1 MRDPPRRPGASP
13 RGFRTNTTTPDQHCA
28 TPPHRQNA
36 QTRRKPPPAGSK
48 RHSSMDQ
55 GQYYPG
61 QPLPVAYGIP
71 SGLPSAKSEEDR
83 LREEVARLKSE
94 NAELRGE
101 DDEELAPLGGGPPK
115 KRGRPAKDDGQR
127 PKKGGRPPK
136 WALSEGQKPPAGGDD
151 APKGKG
157 THSRR
162 PKKAEGAKKPRGA
175 PTSEYHG
182 VSGGSVEE
190 EPVAS
195 ARDEPRVPRRRRQVQ
210 VHRPLPHREG
220 GGHGRRRLPL
230 QDVPREV
237 RRLPRQLP
245 AQRRRHLRRLRRA
258 GPAAGR
264 PAALEAGAAP
274 PKALGPPWPSRS
286 LSRGDGVCSPRR
298 RRRRVSSPGP
308 PLRLLRC

>member
-1 MRDPPRRPGASP
+1 
-13 RGFRTNTTTPDQHCA
+13 
-28 TPPHRQNA
+28 
-36 QTRRKPPPAGSK
+36 
-48 RHSSMDQ
+48 MDQ

-151 APKGKG
+151 APKGQG

-162 PKKAEGAKKPRGA
+162 PTKAEGAK
-175 PTSEYHG
+175 
-182 VSGGSVEE
+182 
-190 EPVAS
+190 
-195 ARDEPRVPRRRRQVQ
+195 
-210 VHRPLPHREG
+210 
-220 GGHGRRRLPL
+220 
-230 QDVPREV
+230 
-237 RRLPRQLP
+237 
-245 AQRRRHLRRLRRA
+245 
-258 GPAAGR
+258 
-264 PAALEAGAAP
+264 
-274 PKALGPPWPSRS
+274 
-286 LSRGDGVCSPRR
+286 
-298 RRRRVSSPGP
+298 
-308 PLRLLRC
+308 

>member
-1 MRDPPRRPGASP
+1 
-13 RGFRTNTTTPDQHCA
+13 
-28 TPPHRQNA
+28 
-36 QTRRKPPPAGSK
+36 
-48 RHSSMDQ
+48 MDQ

-115 KRGRPAKDDGQR
+115 KRGRPQKDDGRR

-182 VSGGSVEE
+182 VS
-190 EPVAS
+190 
-195 ARDEPRVPRRRRQVQ
+195 
-210 VHRPLPHREG
+210 
-220 GGHGRRRLPL
+220 
-230 QDVPREV
+230 
-237 RRLPRQLP
+237 
-245 AQRRRHLRRLRRA
+245 
-258 GPAAGR
+258 
-264 PAALEAGAAP
+264 AAP
-274 PKALGPPWPSRS
+274 SKKNPWQARATNPVSLG
-286 LSRGDGVCSPRR
+286 GDGKYKSIGLFPSEKEAAMAVDDYLYKTFPEKYAAFRANFPRNADGTCD
-298 RRRRVSSPGP
+298 VSGVPGP
-308 PLRLLRC
+308 PPGGPPL

>member
-1 MRDPPRRPGASP
+1 
-13 RGFRTNTTTPDQHCA
+13 
-28 TPPHRQNA
+28 
-36 QTRRKPPPAGSK
+36 
-48 RHSSMDQ
+48 MDQ

-127 PKKGGRPPK
+127 PKKGGRPPQ

-182 VSGGSVEE
+182 VS
-190 EPVAS
+190 
-195 ARDEPRVPRRRRQVQ
+195 
-210 VHRPLPHREG
+210 
-220 GGHGRRRLPL
+220 
-230 QDVPREV
+230 
-237 RRLPRQLP
+237 
-245 AQRRRHLRRLRRA
+245 
-258 GPAAGR
+258 
-264 PAALEAGAAP
+264 AAP
-274 PKALGPPWPSRS
+274 SKKNLASRTLAVFPKTTTVFRKRTNHVEFVATTLQSRLEMPPSWSRS
-286 LSRGDGVCSPRR
+286 W
-298 RRRRVSSPGP
+298 
-308 PLRLLRC
+308 

>member
-1 MRDPPRRPGASP
+1 MIPAVPPNVVSVWVHRALSLSERGVDSSVRQLYSAATADCKTVRARAPTGRARALAGLEASEPTQQHIPACARPPTA
-13 RGFRTNTTTPDQHCA
+13 
-28 TPPHRQNA
+28 QNA

-151 APKGKG
+151 APKGRG
-157 THSRR
+157 PTRGARRR
-162 PKKAEGAKKPRGA
+162 PRAPRSRAG
-175 PTSEYHG
+175 
-182 VSGGSVEE
+182 
-190 EPVAS
+190 
-195 ARDEPRVPRRRRQVQ
+195 
-210 VHRPLPHREG
+210 L
-220 GGHGRRRLPL
+220 
-230 QDVPREV
+230 
-237 RRLPRQLP
+237 LPR
-245 AQRRRHLRRLRRA
+245 
-258 GPAAGR
+258 
-264 PAALEAGAAP
+264 
-274 PKALGPPWPSRS
+274 SIM
-286 LSRGDGVCSPRR
+286 V
-298 RRRRVSSPGP
+298 
-308 PLRLLRC
+308 

>member
-1 MRDPPRRPGASP
+1 
-13 RGFRTNTTTPDQHCA
+13 
-28 TPPHRQNA
+28 
-36 QTRRKPPPAGSK
+36 
-48 RHSSMDQ
+48 MDQ

-182 VSGGSVEE
+182 VSAAPSKKNPWQARATNPVSLGGDGKYKSIGLFPTEKEAAMAVDDYLYKTFPEKY
-190 EPVAS
+190 A
-195 ARDEPRVPRRRRQVQ
+195 A
-210 VHRPLPHREG
+210 HRANFPSGFAAAGVTVSLRP
-220 GGHGRRRLPL
+220 GRRNL
-230 QDVPREV
+230 V
-237 RRLPRQLP
+237 
-245 AQRRRHLRRLRRA
+245 
-258 GPAAGR
+258 GP
-264 PAALEAGAAP
+264 
-274 PKALGPPWPSRS
+274 
-286 LSRGDGVCSPRR
+286 
-298 RRRRVSSPGP
+298 
-308 PLRLLRC
+308 